1 MSHSNAVIRTY
12 KYRLYPNNAQE
23 RALDFLLWQ
32 ARNLYNAA
40 LEFRILY
47 WEQNQESLTYYDQRN
62 YFCALRKQQP
72 DTLGLLPAHTVDA
85 MMRRLQRS
93 FDAFF
98 RRIKAGERPGYPR
111 FKGRNRFHS
120 IEYQNGNGFKF
131 TPGGNRKA
139 IVRIANAGEIRVKY
153 HRPLPDNAIIKHAI
167 VKRNGV
173 GKWFVC
179 LMLELPD
186 HEPIEREYNP
196 IGIDMGLK
204 SLLALSDGNL
214 IDNPR
219 WYRNAQAKLR
229 IAQRKLSRRK
239 KGSNRRNKARLEVAR
254 LHEHVANQRRH
265 IWHGTTHKLV
275 ENYSLIAMEDLTL
288 GFMTRNEHLALS
300 AHDAAL
306 GEFRQLLEY
315 KAEYAGTQVIAV
327 NPYNTS
333 QICSGCGVIVPK
345 DVTVRVHRCVSCGLD
360 IDRDINAARNILQ
373 LALNG
378 SEHDLQGVTQ
388 TNGSN
393 VPCEA
398 RKSVVVA
405 MDATEK

>member
-1 MSHSNAVIRTY
+1 MMIRTY

-32 ARNLYNAA
+32 ARRLYNSA

-47 WEQNQESLTYYDQRN
+47 WEQNQERLSYYDQRD

-72 DTLGLLPAHTVDA
+72 DTLGILPYGTVDS

-98 RRIKAGERPGYPR
+98 RRLKAGEKPGYPR
-111 FKGRNRFHS
+111 FKGRHRFHS
-120 IEYQNGNGFKF
+120 IEYRPGSGFKF
-131 TPGGNRKA
+131 IPSDNRKA
-139 IVRIANAGEIRVKY
+139 VVRIAHVGEIRVKY
-153 HRPLPDNAIIKHAI
+153 HRSLPDGVKIKHAI

-186 HEPIEREYNP
+186 REPAEREYNP
-196 IGIDMGLK
+196 IGIDVGLK
-204 SLLALSDGNL
+204 SLLALSDGTL

-219 WYRNAQAKLR
+219 WLRNALAKLR
-229 IAQRKLSRRK
+229 IAERRKSRRK
-239 KGSNRRNKARLEVAR
+239 KGSNRRNRARLDVAR
-254 LHEHVANQRRH
+254 LHEKVANQRRH
-265 IWHGTTHKLV
+265 IWHVTTHRLIK
-275 ENYSLIAMEDLTL
+275 NYSIVAIEDLPL

-300 AHDAAL
+300 AHDAGL

-315 KAEYAGTQVIAV
+315 KAESAGTPVIAV
-327 NPYNTS
+327 NPYNTT
-333 QICSGCGVIVPK
+333 QVCSGCGVIVPK
-345 DVTVRVHRCVSCGLD
+345 GLKDRVHRCVSCGLE
-360 IDRDINAARNILQ
+360 IDRDVNAARNILQ
-373 LALNG
+373 LALK
-378 SEHDLQGVTQ
+378 SPEHGVQGVTQ

-393 VPCEA
+393 VPCEV
-398 RKSVVVA
+398 RKSSAVA
-405 MDATEK
+405 IRSSGE